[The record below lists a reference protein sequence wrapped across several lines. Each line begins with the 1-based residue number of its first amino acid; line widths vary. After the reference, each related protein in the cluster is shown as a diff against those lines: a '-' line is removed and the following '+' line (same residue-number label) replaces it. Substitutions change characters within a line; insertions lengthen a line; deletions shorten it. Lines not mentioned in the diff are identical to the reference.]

1 MIRLSYF
8 ILLFIT
14 QAVSSQKN
22 LVINGSFEFSADSC
36 CTLKNRVNFWRYL
49 ENYNDESPWIDL
61 FQANSKGKEST
72 PLNSLGFQIPYDGN
86 SYGALG
92 LYDKHFEMREYL
104 VGNLNDSLK
113 SNKLYRVSFWLSLA
127 DSSKFAI
134 NSIGVAVSTDQRLKS
149 LSDRSHRLLS
159 EIKPVYNYKDTIL
172 NSISDWIFISG
183 TFKAAGGENRIVI
196 GCFNS
201 DKEIKVEDNKSF
213 KKSKTNKSMGLS
225 NSAYYIIDGIKLEFA
240 E

>member
-1 MIRLSYF
+1 MIRFSYF

-14 QAVSSQKN
+14 QTISSQKN
-22 LVINGSFEFSADSC
+22 LVINGSFEVSADSC
-36 CTLKNRVNFWRYL
+36 CTLQNRVKYWMYL
-49 ENYNDESPWIDL
+49 ENYKDESPWIDL

-104 VGNLNDSLK
+104 VGNLNDTLK
-113 SNKLYRVSFWLSLA
+113 SNKLYRISFWLSLA

-201 DKEIKVEDNKSF
+201 DKEIMVGDNKSF
-213 KKSKTNKSMGLS
+213 KNSKTDKAMGLS
-225 NSAYYIIDGIKLEFA
+225 NTAYYIIDVIKLEA
-240 E
+240 AQ